1 MKKIGIVI
9 LGIGLL
15 ITIITS
21 VSFVTREKV
30 VDVGDIKISRNKNHS
45 LAWSPIVGIVAMA
58 VGGGLLLIGLIKK

>member
-1 MKKIGIVI
+1 M
-9 LGIGLL
+9 L